1 MGNCFSDPSGKPKH
15 GGQKLGS
22 GPAPTSVAQPQPAA
36 AGAKPKQTNS
46 EPPRTLGGFS
56 TTGPGGSG
64 GGDAAARERA
74 LQAAEERAN
83 AVSLARRVSMR
94 RVGLA
99 QAKHTEMGSDVV
111 DANNR
116 PRRRA

>member
-22 GPAPTSVAQPQPAA
+22 GPAPTSAAQPQPAA

-46 EPPRTLGGFS
+46 EPPRTLGGSS

-83 AVSLARRVSMR
+83 AVSLARRVAMR
-94 RVGLA
+94 RPSLLSRAHRDGL
-99 QAKHTEMGSDVV
+99 
-111 DANNR
+111 
-116 PRRRA
+116 RRG